1 MKKHFIKLVLLALT
15 IIVMTKCKKIGKDFD
30 TYFYTDI
37 ENLAGPLT
45 LFIDGRNKGEL
56 PNLKTS
62 VSPTND
68 TVISNALHLIL
79 KSGRYKIEAK
89 DNQGNLKCSG
99 TLKFRSNSLSGSNT
113 MGGQETSTS
122 GKIVVTKLNY

>member
-1 MKKHFIKLVLLALT
+1 MKKYLIKLILFAST
-15 IIVMTKCKKIGKDFD
+15 IIVLTNCKKFGKDFD

-37 ENLAGPLT
+37 ENSAGPLT
-45 LFIDGRNKGEL
+45 LFVDGKNKGEL

-68 TVISNALHLIL
+68 TVINNALHLIL